1 MRKHILFAALIATV
15 LSLAAFGFVK
25 SGPGSVAAPPPQ
37 AENADPHSLR
47 EKARSVGQLV
57 IYASPNGVKRFDDAA
72 ALTRQSALVVTGTV
86 EKQAAHFHS
95 LEERSIV
102 TDFKVR
108 VKDVLK
114 GAALAGGH
122 ITVREP
128 GGLVQFE
135 DGTSA
140 DVRMPEYWRSPA
152 AGKSYAFFLKQKGA
166 VYMLFAGPQGLFEL
180 SPAGRVL
187 PQARAEDALT
197 QKYNGKRSADFFEE
211 IRQAAQQP

>member
-1 MRKHILFAALIATV
+1 MRKHILLAALLAGV
-15 LSLAAFGFVK
+15 LSLAVFGFVR
-25 SGPGSVAAPPPQ
+25 SGTRPAAAPPRAGNGDSP
-37 AENADPHSLR
+37 SLR

-57 IYASPNGVKRFDDAA
+57 VFATPNGVKRFDDAA

-86 EKQAAHFHS
+86 EKQAARFHS
-95 LEERSIV
+95 PEERTIV
-102 TDFKVR
+102 TDFQVR
-108 VKDVLK
+108 VEDVLK

-128 GGLVQFE
+128 GGLVQFD

-140 DVRMPEYWRSPA
+140 EVRLPEYWRSPA
-152 AGKSYAFFLKQKGA
+152 AGKSYTFFLKQKGA

-187 PQARAEDALT
+187 PQARTEDALT
-197 QKYNGKRSADFFEE
+197 QKYTGKRSADFFEE